1 MSENV
6 IQIRLKDIIAPSFYE
21 LHKEIKEESKTHY
34 WLKGGRGST
43 KSSVISIEII
53 LGMMRDAKNGIM
65 SNALII
71 RRVKDTLEGSVFEQM
86 VWAID
91 KLGVSNEWKIKLSP
105 LRLIYIPTGQQVLF
119 KGADKPKKLKSTKV
133 SKGWIKYIWYEEVD
147 EFENYDKI
155 RNINQSLMR
164 GGPNFLVFYSFNP
177 PESQRNWTNMEVL
190 DERPDKIV
198 HHSTYLKVP
207 RDWLGEQFIIEAEH
221 LKATK
226 PTKYEHDY
234 LGAVTGT
241 GLEVFTNVT
250 IRKIADDE
258 IKIFDRIRQGL
269 DFGYGADPLSFTLC
283 HYDKKRKRLFI
294 YGEVYKCKLGNSKA
308 VEEIS
313 KVGHKDKTI
322 TADSAEPRTIN
333 EFKNL
338 GLIRIVGAKKGP
350 DSVDHGIKFLSE
362 ELEEIIIDKERAPN
376 HAREFIGY
384 ELEVDNQ
391 GNPKGSYPDKNNH
404 SIDSTR
410 YALEDDMINKKVKI
424 SSKRKI
430 GL

>member
-6 IQIRLKDIIAPSFYE
+6 TQIRLRDVIAPSFFE
-21 LHKEIKEESKTHY
+21 LHKEIKQELKTHN

-43 KSSVISIEII
+43 KSSFISVEII

-91 KLGVSNEWKIKLSP
+91 KLDASHDWKIKLSP

-147 EFENYDKI
+147 EFESYDKI

-164 GGPNFLVFYSFNP
+164 GGANFLVFYSFNP

-190 DERPDKIV
+190 DERPDKRV
-198 HHSTYLKVP
+198 HHSDYRSVP
-207 RDWLGEQFIIEAEH
+207 VGWLGEQFIIEAEH
-221 LKATK
+221 LKRVNLK
-226 PTKYEHDY
+226 KYEHDY

-250 IRKIADDE
+250 IRKITDDE
-258 IKIFDRIRQGL
+258 IERFDRIRRGL
-269 DFGYGADPLSFTLC
+269 DFGYGADPLSYTLC
-283 HYDKKRKRLFI
+283 HYDKKRKRLYIFGEI
-294 YGEVYKCKLGNSKA
+294 YQCKLGNSRA
-308 VEEIS
+308 VEAI
-313 KVGHKDKTI
+313 KRTYAWNGTI
-322 TADSAEPRTIN
+322 TGDSAEPRTIA
-333 EFKNL
+333 EFNKL
-338 GLIRIVGAKKGP
+338 GLRIVGAKKGP
-350 DSVDHGIKFLSE
+350 DSVEHGIKFLSE
-362 ELEEIIIDKERAPN
+362 EIEEIIIDQERAPN
-376 HAREFIGY
+376 HAREFLGY
-384 ELEVDNQ
+384 ELEVDKE
-391 GNPKGSYPDKNNH
+391 GNPKGNYPDKNNH
-404 SIDSTR
+404 TIDSTR
-410 YALEDDMINKKVKI
+410 YALEADMLNTKVKVM
-424 SSKRKI
+424 KKPK

>member
-1 MSENV
+1 MAVN
-6 IQIRLKDIIAPSFYE
+6 LTDCIAPSFYE
-21 LHKEIKEESKTHY
+21 LFWQVWEEKFTHH

-43 KSSVISIEII
+43 KSSFISESII
-53 LGMMRDAKNGIM
+53 LKMMDDAEKGIM
-65 SNALII
+65 SNALVI

-86 VWAID
+86 IWAID
-91 KLGVSNEWKIKLSP
+91 KLGVSNQWKIKLSP
-105 LRLIYIPTGQQVLF
+105 LRLIYEETGQQVLF

-155 RNINQSLMR
+155 RNINQSIMR
-164 GGPNFLVFYSFNP
+164 GGPKFLVFYSFNP

-190 DERPDKIV
+190 DERSDKVV
-198 HHSTYLKVP
+198 HHSTYLTVP
-207 RDWLGEQFIIEAEH
+207 KEWLGEQFIIEAEH

-241 GLEVFTNVT
+241 GLEVFTNVV
-250 IRKIADDE
+250 IRKITDDE

-294 YGEVYKCKLGNSKA
+294 FGEVYKCKLGNSKA

-313 KVGHKDKTI
+313 KIGFYNKTI
-322 TADSAEPRTIN
+322 IADSAEPRTIS
-333 EFKNL
+333 EFKKL
-338 GLIRIVGAKKGP
+338 GLIKIRGAKKGP
-350 DSVDHGIKFLSE
+350 DSVEHGVKFLSE
-362 ELEEIIIDKERAPN
+362 EIEEIIIDKERAPN
-376 HAREFIGY
+376 HAREFLGY
-384 ELEVDNQ
+384 ELEVDSQ
-391 GNPKGSYPDKNNH
+391 GNPKGEYPDKNNH
-404 SIDSTR
+404 TIDSTR
-410 YALEDDMINKKVKI
+410 YALEDDMIHKAAI
-424 SSKRKI
+424 SVLR
-430 GL
+430 

>member
-1 MSENV
+1 MNEKV
-6 IQIRLKDIIAPSFYE
+6 TQIRLKDIIAPSFYE
-21 LHKEIKEESKTHY
+21 IHKEIKQELKTHY

-43 KSSVISIEII
+43 KSSFISIEII

-71 RRVKDTLEGSVFEQM
+71 RRVKDTIEGSVFEQM

-91 KLGVSNEWKIKLSP
+91 KLGVMNEWKVKLSP

-190 DERPDKIV
+190 DERADKIV
-198 HHSTYLKVP
+198 HHSTYLTVP

-234 LGAVTGT
+234 LGEVTGT

-250 IRKIADDE
+250 IRKIDDDE

-313 KVGHKDKTI
+313 NVGFNNKTI
-322 TADSAEPRTIN
+322 IADSAEPRTIS
-333 EFKNL
+333 EFKKL
-338 GLIRIVGAKKGP
+338 GLIKIRGAKKGP
-350 DSVDHGIKFLSE
+350 DSVEHGVKFLSE
-362 ELEEIIIDKERAPN
+362 EIEEIIIDPERAPN
-376 HAREFIGY
+376 HKREFLGY
-384 ELEVDNQ
+384 ELEVDSQ
-391 GNPKGSYPDKNNH
+391 GNPKGEYPDKNNH
-404 SIDSTR
+404 TIDSTR
-410 YALEDDMINKKVKI
+410 YALEDDMIYKAAITVLK
-424 SSKRKI
+424 
-430 GL
+430 